1 MRRFILSICCALV
14 LAGSA
19 RPAQA
24 QVLTGAIGAA
34 AGLAGGGYITL
45 SIVVARAQF
54 GHYLHDASE
63 LLGWHSTPVLVGV
76 GTGTAVGVLYPDR
89 LVTGAIYGA
98 SGTVLGGLAGAA
110 IGKVVS
116 NRPEG
121 PWAGAAIGAGAGMA
135 IGTLIGILIP
145 KKDVAPED
153 ISASA
158 VPIGFRIRF

>member
-1 MRRFILSICCALV
+1 MKRLVLSICCAALLV
-14 LAGSA
+14 AGP
-19 RPAQA
+19 RPAQS
-24 QVLTGAIGAA
+24 QVLTGAIGAG
-34 AGLAGGGYITL
+34 AGLAAGGYITL

-76 GTGTAVGVLYPDR
+76 GTGTTVGVLYPDR
-89 LVTGAIYGA
+89 LVTGAIYGG
-98 SGTVLGGLAGAA
+98 SGTIIGGLAGAA
-110 IGKVVS
+110 IGKLVS

-135 IGTLIGILIP
+135 IGSLIGILIP

-153 ISASA
+153 VSASA
-158 VPIGFRIRF
+158 VPIGFRVRF